1 VGPECEGFLETLSV
15 EDVHIIKSKCL
26 DFYITAVQ
34 DMLKRL
40 PCRDIFFEHLAFLD
54 PQIAL
59 YNEGRIKI
67 RDLTYIAT
75 RVKHINVT
83 QLAYEWRIL
92 PSIFDEQ
99 KKKELAFLEI
109 DEMWKNI
116 LESKNFD
123 GTKIFSNLEPLVEIV
138 LSLPFSIVTDVK
150 NKKRNRLANDTV
162 SAICKIRSSFQD
174 ANINCINFEV
184 DARHLELHN
193 TINLYRE
200 QRTFDEV

>member
-1 VGPECEGFLETLSV
+1 
-15 EDVHIIKSKCL
+15 
-26 DFYITAVQ
+26 
-34 DMLKRL
+34 MLK

-75 RVKHINVT
+75 RIKHIIVT

-123 GTKIFSNLEPLVEIV
+123 GTKIFSNLELLVEIV
-138 LSLPFSIVTDVK
+138 FSLPHLNVEAGRIFF
-150 NKKRNRLANDTV
+150 NCNR
-162 SAICKIRSSFQD
+162 
-174 ANINCINFEV
+174 
-184 DARHLELHN
+184 
-193 TINLYRE
+193 Y
-200 QRTFDEV
+200 

>member
-1 VGPECEGFLETLSV
+1 
-15 EDVHIIKSKCL
+15 
-26 DFYITAVQ
+26 
-34 DMLKRL
+34 M
-40 PCRDIFFEHLAFLD
+40 
-54 PQIAL
+54 
-59 YNEGRIKI
+59 N
-67 RDLTYIAT
+67 
-75 RVKHINVT
+75 
-83 QLAYEWRIL
+83 
-92 PSIFDEQ
+92 

-138 LSLPFSIVTDVK
+138 LSLPHSNAEAERIFSIVTDIK

-174 ANINCINFEV
+174 ANINCINFDV

-193 TINLYRE
+193 TVNLYRE
-200 QRTFDEV
+200 QRTFDKV

>member
-1 VGPECEGFLETLSV
+1 VGPECKGFLETLSV
-15 EDVHIIKSKCL
+15 EDVHTIKSKCL

-83 QLAYEWRIL
+83 QLAYEWRL
-92 PSIFDEQ
+92 YHQSLMNKR
-99 KKKELAFLEI
+99 KKLAFLEI

-116 LESKNFD
+116 LEAKNFD
-123 GTKIFSNLEPLVEIV
+123 GTKIFSN
-138 LSLPFSIVTDVK
+138 F
-150 NKKRNRLANDTV
+150 
-162 SAICKIRSSFQD
+162 
-174 ANINCINFEV
+174 
-184 DARHLELHN
+184 
-193 TINLYRE
+193 
-200 QRTFDEV
+200 RTFG